1 MRRAAPAA
9 APVAV
14 DKEVKRKQRMG
25 DIKLDLHRVLLDNL
39 NLAALEH
46 ATEADLRAEINAIS
60 AEHLNDNAIVLGR
73 EDRIILNKE
82 LYDEVTGLGPLETLL
97 QDESVNDILVNG
109 PQQIFVERSGKL
121 ELTDVTFKD
130 ERHLLRIIDKIVS
143 AVGRRV
149 DESKPYVDARLK
161 DGSRFNAMVPPVAV
175 DGSLVSIRKFK
186 KDKLGIDDLVQ
197 FGAFSEEMAAYLQ
210 AAVSTRL
217 NVIVSGGTGSGKT
230 TTLNALSSFIADDER
245 ILTIEDTAE
254 LQLQQTHVGRMESRP
269 PNVEGKGE
277 VSPRDCLKNALRM
290 RPDRIIV
297 GETRG
302 EEVIDMLQAMN
313 TGHDGS
319 MTTIHANNPRDG
331 ISRLEN
337 MVAMAGIEMPL
348 KAVRS
353 QISSA
358 VNLIVQASRLQ
369 DGSRRM
375 TSITEI
381 TGMEGDVISMQEIF
395 RFQRV
400 GPDARQQDHR
410 PLSQPQ
416 ACAATSPSAS
426 ASGAMICPRPS
437 LNPSQRSKPHGH
449 QCRTHHL
456 RSDLYRRAGARR
468 RASIWRLFG
477 RSISL
482 NSRVNRRLEMIEKG
496 DTPRG
501 GAGQIC
507 ARRCSSTRKSK
518 GIPLYSLWLSEK
530 AQKGRDCLLPATADH
545 GDGRPFGSVLPWPD
559 RRHRDRSTRAHRRLH
574 RHGGRCCVYV
584 GVHESQQAHGDHRRT
599 APRCGRAD
607 GALLA
612 RRSPVHQRHHH
623 REQRNPRPACLRI
636 RCDRG

>member
-1 MRRAAPAA
+1 MFSRYKKQPEAQPVQTPAPASAAASQSATTTATAPAA
-9 APVAV
+9 NAVARKPLQKKAAEALGS
-14 DKEVKRKQRMG
+14 DRDRKRKERLG
-25 DIKLDLHRVLLDNL
+25 EIKIELHRELLENL
-39 NLAALEH
+39 NLAALEN
-46 ATEADLRAEINAIS
+46 AGEAELRAEISAIAS
-60 AEHLNDNAIVLGR
+60 EVLETKSIVLNR
-73 EDRIILNKE
+73 DDRSQLNKE

-109 PQQIFVERSGKL
+109 PQQIFVERHGKL
-121 ELTDVTFKD
+121 ELSDITFKD
-130 ERHLLRIIDKIVS
+130 EKHLMRIIDKIVS

-149 DESKPYVDARLK
+149 DESNPYVDARLA

-186 KDKLGIDDLVQ
+186 KDKLGIDDLVS
-197 FGAFSEEMAAYLQ
+197 FGAFTEEMAAYLQ
-210 AAVSTRL
+210 AVVSTRL

-230 TTLNALSSFIADDER
+230 TTLNALSSFIDDAER

-302 EEVIDMLQAMN
+302 AEVIDMLQAMN

-319 MTTIHANNPRDG
+319 MTTIHANSARDG

-337 MVAMAGIEMPL
+337 MIAMAGIEMPI

-400 GPDARQQDHR
+400 GLTPDNKIIGHFT
-410 PLSQPQ
+410 
-416 ACAATSPSAS
+416 AT
-426 ASGAMICPRPS
+426 GV
-437 LNPSQRSKPHGH
+437 RSHYSERFRLWGF
-449 QCRTHHL
+449 
-456 RSDLYRRAGARR
+456 DLP
-468 RASIWRLFG
+468 ASIYDPTT
-477 RSISL
+477 
-482 NSRVNRRLEMIEKG
+482 M
-496 DTPRG
+496 
-501 GAGQIC
+501 
-507 ARRCSSTRKSK
+507 
-518 GIPLYSLWLSEK
+518 
-530 AQKGRDCLLPATADH
+530 
-545 GDGRPFGSVLPWPD
+545 
-559 RRHRDRSTRAHRRLH
+559 
-574 RHGGRCCVYV
+574 
-584 GVHESQQAHGDHRRT
+584 
-599 APRCGRAD
+599 
-607 GALLA
+607 
-612 RRSPVHQRHHH
+612 
-623 REQRNPRPACLRI
+623 
-636 RCDRG
+636 